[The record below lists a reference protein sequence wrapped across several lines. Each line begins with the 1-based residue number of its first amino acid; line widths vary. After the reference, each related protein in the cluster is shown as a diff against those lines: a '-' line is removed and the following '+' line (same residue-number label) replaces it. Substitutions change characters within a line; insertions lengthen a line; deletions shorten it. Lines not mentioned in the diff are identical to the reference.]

1 VILLKCFFKE
11 MFIIF
16 EKVFGIIFEKYLVQI
31 VSCSGLSLLGFSY
44 RLLHGSYLL
53 ETASVAY
60 ILRVFFC

>member
-1 VILLKCFFKE
+1 